1 MPAYRE
7 SETRELSVEDSLDLL
22 HRVRFGRIAF
32 SRHALPTIRPVR
44 HTVVDGCIVIPADQ
58 AMIRTLH
65 RQVVAYEVD
74 TIDHH
79 TNLGRCVIIT
89 GVADTVMDE
98 QELDHYRLYL
108 SPEIAQDNQLI
119 VIDPDIIT
127 GIEYVS
133 FNGA

>member
-1 MPAYRE
+1 MPANRA

-22 HRVRFGRIAF
+22 HTVRFGRIAF
-32 SRHALPTIRPVR
+32 SRHALPAIRPVR
-44 HTVVDGCIVIPADQ
+44 HTVVDGCIVIAADP

-74 TIDHH
+74 TIDHQ

-89 GVADTVMDE
+89 GVADTVTDQ
-98 QELDHYRLYL
+98 QELAHYQPHLQ
-108 SPEIAQDNQLI
+108 PEVGLDGQLI

-127 GIEYVS
+127 GIEYIDS
-133 FNGA
+133 NGA

>member
-1 MPAYRE
+1 MPAHRA

-22 HRVRFGRIAF
+22 HTVRFGRIAF

-44 HTVVDGCIVIPADQ
+44 HTVVDGCIVIAADP

-79 TNLGRCVIIT
+79 TSLGRCVIIT
-89 GVADTVMDE
+89 GIADTVTDQ
-98 QELDHYRLYL
+98 QELAHYQVHLQ
-108 SPEIAQDNQLI
+108 SGSGPDNQLI

-127 GIEYVS
+127 GIEYIGS
-133 FNGA
+133 NGA